1 MIKLGV
7 VAAGVIAVGLTGYG
21 VGVGAQQSSSD
32 LPAVHTKS
40 PSKPEMLAIAEG
52 TSHEAQEQIEALGLK
67 NIIVRSVKPSDEA
80 IASSERPTQILN
92 YGLKYSD
99 YDRMVETI
107 PNIRK
112 ILPIREIKKQIRR
125 GPNVLEGR
133 VVGTTHDYAD
143 FNHLRIEKGRFLI
156 ASDNEKYQNYA
167 VLAAE
172 TAERLFPHEDPLN
185 QAVKLGSDYFTVI
198 GVTARRAASAGIGR
212 LAAQDFNKDAY
223 IPLNTCRLRFGERI
237 IDTHSG
243 SRQAEE
249 TQLTQITLQVN
260 SIDDVLPTVPLVRAS
275 YEKYHPMKD
284 VEIIVPYEMLLP
296 ARQQGH
302 ARRSDVRSIN
312 SAVQSQTTVL
322 TIVPDGSIVK
332 KGDVLVA
339 LDSSALSNQLINQR
353 ITTRSAEAIFLNA
366 KLAREYADHALTA
379 YQDDL
384 FPRDEREAK
393 GEVEVAERELAVAQ
407 GQLELNVGGGR
418 MVPEQAKLNVKRYE
432 LDVAR
437 AKLAL
442 EKARNR
448 LHILTQYTRHQQT
461 SGLDMAVKKAR
472 SDELAKGATWELEK
486 GKEQKLERHDRRL
499 HDRRPDRR
507 HRRLFRPRRAGF
519 HHSRARFPHANRPPS
534 RRRTPIGGKIRGS
547 KIGDSRAP
555 LRGLP
560 VEALIET
567 TGAPH
572 GRGIVRRAVARHPH
586 PLRIRDR
593 ERVDRPAIAG
603 AVHPP
608 SRPVGVRGAGRAPW
622 ADGPARLPQPAPRP
636 ERRPG
641 RLPGH
646 VPDPGAAVGLDP
658 TAGFGRELAL
668 RRRLPGGGP
677 GPGRVGPPPDRR
689 GASGRAG
696 HRGRRAGRGGDPD
709 REEFGPI
716 VQEEVRRL
724 PEKYRAAVVL
734 CYWEGLT
741 QEQAAAQLGC
751 PLGTVRSRLA
761 RASDLL
767 RRRLTRRGLE
777 PMAVGLESDPKASAT
792 SARAGA
798 VHGPSGFGIRG
809 RPERRIRSSR
819 PRWLPWSIGCSGGR

>member
-1 MIKLGV
+1 MARGSSTALSRNIQTLFDSGTAAGLTDRQLLDRFAGRRDPSAEAAFEALVRRHGPMVLRVCHNLLHDPNDAHDAFQATFLVLVRRSGASGGSIRSAAGSTASPAGCRQGRGSRRPGAGPSRGVRPCGSSRPSSRPMPRTSTAANSARSCRRKSAGCRRRYRAAVVLCYWEGLTQEQAAAQLGCPLGTVRSRLARARDLLRRRLTRRGLEPMALEIDAIRRLPLLVPELVQSTIQVAAGQMANPVVSAAVASLLRWMLWRTTMIKLGV

-67 NIIVRSVKPSDEA
+67 NIIVRSVKPSNEA
-80 IASSERPTQILN
+80 IASSEHPTQILN

-407 GQLELNVGGGR
+407 GQLELNGR
-418 MVPEQAKLNVKRYE
+418 RKNGPWTGQRTSAI
-432 LDVAR
+432 R
-437 AKLAL
+437 A
-442 EKARNR
+442 
-448 LHILTQYTRHQQT
+448 
-461 SGLDMAVKKAR
+461 G
-472 SDELAKGATWELEK
+472 
-486 GKEQKLERHDRRL
+486 
-499 HDRRPDRR
+499 P
-507 HRRLFRPRRAGF
+507 RPRQA
-519 HHSRARFPHANRPPS
+519 
-534 RRRTPIGGKIRGS
+534 
-547 KIGDSRAP
+547 
-555 LRGLP
+555 
-560 VEALIET
+560 
-567 TGAPH
+567 
-572 GRGIVRRAVARHPH
+572 
-586 PLRIRDR
+586 
-593 ERVDRPAIAG
+593 
-603 AVHPP
+603 
-608 SRPVGVRGAGRAPW
+608 
-622 ADGPARLPQPAPRP
+622 
-636 ERRPG
+636 
-641 RLPGH
+641 
-646 VPDPGAAVGLDP
+646 
-658 TAGFGRELAL
+658 
-668 RRRLPGGGP
+668 GP
-677 GPGRVGPPPDRR
+677 GEGPEPTPHLDSIHQAPADLGPGDV
-689 GASGRAG
+689 
-696 HRGRRAGRGGDPD
+696 
-709 REEFGPI
+709 REEG
-716 VQEEVRRL
+716 
-724 PEKYRAAVVL
+724 
-734 CYWEGLT
+734 
-741 QEQAAAQLGC
+741 
-751 PLGTVRSRLA
+751 S
-761 RASDLL
+761 L
-767 RRRLTRRGLE
+767 R
-777 PMAVGLESDPKASAT
+777 
-792 SARAGA
+792 
-798 VHGPSGFGIRG
+798 
-809 RPERRIRSSR
+809 
-819 PRWLPWSIGCSGGR
+819 